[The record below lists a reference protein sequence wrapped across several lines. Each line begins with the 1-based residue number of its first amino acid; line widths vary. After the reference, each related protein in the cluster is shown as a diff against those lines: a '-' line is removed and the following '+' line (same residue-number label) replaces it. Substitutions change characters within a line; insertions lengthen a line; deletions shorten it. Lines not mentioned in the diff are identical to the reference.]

1 MKITIDR
8 SLCESHGQCEY
19 VARDLFRLDDD
30 GTAAITQDQTGSLR
44 PQAELAA
51 SVCPALAI
59 TVTD

>member
-1 MKITIDR
+1 MKITIDQ

-19 VARDLFRLDDD
+19 VAQDLFRLDD
-30 GTAAITQDQTGSLR
+30 GTVTVTQDPTGSLR

>member
-1 MKITIDR
+1 MKIAIDQ

-19 VARDLFRLDDD
+19 VAPDLFRLDDD
-30 GTAAITQDQTGSLR
+30 GTVAVTQDPTGSLR